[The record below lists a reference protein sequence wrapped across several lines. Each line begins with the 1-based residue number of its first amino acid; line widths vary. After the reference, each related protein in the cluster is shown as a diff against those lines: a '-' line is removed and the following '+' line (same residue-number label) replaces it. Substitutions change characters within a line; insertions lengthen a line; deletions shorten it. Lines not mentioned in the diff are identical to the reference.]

1 MSSAPTPVP
10 ATPTSPQPSS
20 RAASFTLFACGLFVV
35 LGVVTTLLGPILPLL
50 SVRWSIS
57 AQQAGSLFF
66 WQFIA
71 STIGTLLSGAVLS
84 KRTFKLVVITGVA
97 LCVLGVAALIQAD
110 WNLGRYAVASY
121 GF

>member
-57 AQQAGSLFF
+57 TVQAGSLFF
-66 WQFIA
+66 WQFIT
-71 STIGTLLSGAVLS
+71 STIGTLVSGAILARRSFKIAVL
-84 KRTFKLVVITGVA
+84 LGVA
-97 LCVLGVAALIQAD
+97 FCLAGVAALFQAD
-110 WNLGRYAVASY
+110 WSLGRYAVACY
-121 GF
+121 G